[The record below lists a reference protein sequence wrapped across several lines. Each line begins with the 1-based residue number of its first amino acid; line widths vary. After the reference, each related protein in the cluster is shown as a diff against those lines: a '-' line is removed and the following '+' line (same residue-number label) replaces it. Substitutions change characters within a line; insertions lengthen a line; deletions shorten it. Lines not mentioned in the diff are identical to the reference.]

1 MKTKTITILG
11 KEVTLGYCHATEIGY
26 NLLADEDVSA
36 FFSHAVA
43 CLQDNRMPDIRK
55 TICMII
61 AAVKAYSEWKE
72 VPATITDRE
81 LMYEADPVEVGTALG
96 TILQLRADFYHMPT
110 SEPTGE
116 TNEGED
122 QKNA

>member
-1 MKTKTITILG
+1 MKIKTITILG
-11 KEVTLGYCHATEIGY
+11 KNVTLGDCHATEIGY
-26 NLLADEDVSA
+26 NLMSDEDVSE

-72 VPATITDRE
+72 EPASITDRE

-96 TILQLRADFYHMPT
+96 TILQLRADFYHLPT
-110 SEPTGE
+110 SEPTGDE
-116 TNEGED
+116 SEGEE

>member
-1 MKTKTITILG
+1 MKSKTITILG

-26 NLLADEDVSA
+26 NLKSDEDVSE

-55 TICMII
+55 TIYMII
-61 AAVKAYSEWKE
+61 AAVNAYSEWKE
-72 VPATITDRE
+72 EQAAITDRE

-96 TILQLRADFYHMPT
+96 TILQLRADFYHLPT
-110 SEPTGE
+110 SEPTGDE
-116 TNEGED
+116 SED
-122 QKNA
+122 EEQKNA

>member
-26 NLLADEDVSA
+26 NLLADEDVSN
-36 FFSHAVA
+36 FFAHAIA

-55 TICMII
+55 TIYMII
-61 AAVKAYSEWKE
+61 AAANAYSEWKNE
-72 VPATITDRE
+72 KAGITDLE

-96 TILQLRADFYHMPT
+96 TILQLRAEFYHLPT
-110 SEPTGE
+110 SEPTGDASE
-116 TNEGED
+116 RDEP
-122 QKNA
+122 KNA